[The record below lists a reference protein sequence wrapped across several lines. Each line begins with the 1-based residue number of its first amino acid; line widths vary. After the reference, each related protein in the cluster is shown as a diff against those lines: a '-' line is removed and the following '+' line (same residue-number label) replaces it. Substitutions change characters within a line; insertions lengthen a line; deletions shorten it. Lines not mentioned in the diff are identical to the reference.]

1 MFSFSKLLFIF
12 SLFCSFPTD
21 QSFSKIVRLINKN
34 FSLKSS
40 VQNQK
45 TKVFFQK
52 LVRRYR
58 SFSKKIQRPFQNFM
72 ENLIVQN
79 PQFYTILNRRV
90 NFWFKKRLF
99 FISFNNPIRY
109 LSFLFR
115 SLRSYIRH
123 VVKLIV
129 LNLDSI
135 PFKKCKKQV
144 LFNNFAFTNHLLN
157 VFC

>member
-1 MFSFSKLLFIF
+1 M
-12 SLFCSFPTD
+12 
-21 QSFSKIVRLINKN
+21 
-34 FSLKSS
+34 
-40 VQNQK
+40 
-45 TKVFFQK
+45 
-52 LVRRYR
+52 
-58 SFSKKIQRPFQNFM
+58 
-72 ENLIVQN
+72 
-79 PQFYTILNRRV
+79 
-90 NFWFKKRLF
+90 F

-157 VFC
+157 VFCWNLFQSVRSIWLYSYLYDLLKNQGRILFRIIFLLFKKCYPKIIKFPLNINYFLYSSEKKSANINELFRITDFLKGERFF